1 MCNTEVLTTFLY
13 SYINCLEDRVERNS
27 NSKTLILKNSSVRS
41 IWTRLTASLCYTTNT
56 NKHEGKAG
64 KKRCLDV
71 PEVFAKLVGEA
82 VDGGLEGHPQLL
94 AQHDMGLGLSAGTAC
109 RCRLQL
115 EVPLYVL
122 SNSGT
127 NILTFL
133 YNNDHNMK
141 DWNNHNMKDLNNHN
155 TQDLN
160 NHNMKDLNNHNMKDE
175 QSQHER
181 LEQSQHTGPEQ
192 SQHERLEQSQHTG
205 LEQS

>member
-13 SYINCLEDRVERNS
+13 SHINCLEGGVERNS
-27 NSKTLILKNSSVRS
+27 NSETLILKNSSVRS
-41 IWTRLTASLCYTTNT
+41 IWTHLTASLCYTTNT

-82 VDGGLEGHPQLL
+82 VDGSLEGHPQLL
-94 AQHDMGLGLSAGTAC
+94 AQHDMGLGLGLSAGTARC
-109 RCRLQL
+109 CRLQL

-127 NILTFL
+127 NIFTFL
-133 YNNDHNMK
+133 YNN
-141 DWNNHNMKDLNNHN
+141 NHNMQHLNNHN

-160 NHNMKDLNNHNMKDE
+160 NHNMKDLNNHNIQDLKNK
-175 QSQHER
+175 HHPR
-181 LEQSQHTGPEQ
+181 LNNQHT
-192 SQHERLEQSQHTG
+192 R
-205 LEQS
+205 